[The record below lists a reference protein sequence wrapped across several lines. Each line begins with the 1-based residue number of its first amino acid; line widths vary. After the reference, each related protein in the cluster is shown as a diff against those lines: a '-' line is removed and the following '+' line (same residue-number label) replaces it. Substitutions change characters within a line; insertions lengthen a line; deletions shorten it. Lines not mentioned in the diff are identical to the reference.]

1 MKFKH
6 GDRVTCNISGV
17 KIKDARISMDMCGDM
32 YLCQNDF
39 LTFDDKADDSLG
51 YSFSFPITSVDSEE
65 YDIKLKEKTL
75 DDLEVGDILV
85 TSGPCFHEG
94 RERKVLTICG
104 GVYFLSGVDTFT
116 NYGGGYTIEEIK
128 SMYTLRPK
136 ERPKERP
143 EDEPEEIT
151 MAQLEKELGRKVK
164 IIK

>member
-6 GDRVTCNISGV
+6 GDRVTCEIMGRY
-17 KIKDARISMDMCGDM
+17 IEDARIN
-32 YLCQNDF
+32 LNHEFPTICQNIIDGGEKC
-39 LTFDDKADDSLG
+39 DHLG
-51 YSFSFPITSVDSEE
+51 HDYTYSFR
-65 YDIKLKEKTL
+65 DIGGIKNLKLKEKTL

-136 ERPKERP
+136 ERPEERP